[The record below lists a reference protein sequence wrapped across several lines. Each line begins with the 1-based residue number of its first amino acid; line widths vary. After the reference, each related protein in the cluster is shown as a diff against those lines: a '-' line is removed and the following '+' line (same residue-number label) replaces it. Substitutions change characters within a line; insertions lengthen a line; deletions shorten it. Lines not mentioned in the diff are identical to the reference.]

1 MSAIAEQELLDKPD
15 LASAVDGWETACVG
29 VEAQAVA
36 RWRRGTREAAFWGA
50 LCRQPPPD
58 VLLAAVCLEKRPDSL
73 PQVFGSFLANL
84 EAAEEEL
91 WGCAASAA
99 AHATQVAQLVA
110 EMCPGGGGNDGS
122 GTTKAIDV
130 FGPHTACVTSN
141 VGTRDYAVLDGG
153 GERLAVARPRR

>member
-1 MSAIAEQELLDKPD
+1 ME
-15 LASAVDGWETACVG
+15 
-29 VEAQAVA
+29 
-36 RWRRGTREAAFWGA
+36 
-50 LCRQPPPD
+50 
-58 VLLAAVCLEKRPDSL
+58 
-73 PQVFGSFLANL
+73 
-84 EAAEEEL
+84 
-91 WGCAASAA
+91 GCAASAVA
-99 AHATQVAQLVA
+99 YATKVAQLVA